1 MEKILI
7 KNGTIIDPFG
17 NINEKRDLYIENGII
32 VGKFSNTEN
41 VEAIDAN
48 DLVVTPGFVDLHV
61 HFRDP
66 GQTHKEDIESGLKS
80 AVKGGFTTVCTMPNT
95 VPTID
100 NAEHIHY
107 QFEKA
112 KQYNLAKILPVSAIT
127 KGLEGKEIV
136 DFAANKLAGAVAFSD
151 DGKSVYDMAVLI
163 EAFKIASQLNIPIF
177 SHCEDLK
184 LVNGGQIGTNAS
196 KRLGVKPICNQS
208 EFSIVERDINLAIKH
223 NTRLHICHIST
234 KESVEL
240 VRQVRKTHKN
250 LITAEVSPHHIML
263 CENDIISLDANYKMS
278 PPLRSVIDR
287 EACVEGIFDD
297 TITVIAT
304 DHAPHAESEKAQEFE
319 KAPNGIIGLE
329 TALGVA
335 LSILHHNHKLPL
347 AKTLSLLNTNPAGII
362 GLSCSLEQ
370 GDHANITI
378 IDPNKLWTPTK
389 ENTISKS
396 KNSPFFNRE
405 LKGKVIYTIHDGRVV
420 YRSK

>member
-1 MEKILI
+1 MDKILI
-7 KNGTIIDPFG
+7 KDGTIIDTTG
-17 NINEKRDLYIENGII
+17 
-32 VGKFSNTEN
+32 
-41 VEAIDAN
+41 
-48 DLVVTPGFVDLHV
+48 LVVTPGFVDLHV

-100 NAEHIHY
+100 DARLIQY
-107 QFEKA
+107 QIEKA
-112 KQYNLAKILPVSAIT
+112 KQYNLAKILAVSAIT
-127 KGLEGKEIV
+127 KGLDGNEIV
-136 DFAANKLAGAVAFSD
+136 DFSANKLAGAVAFSD
-151 DGKSVYDMAVLI
+151 DGKSVYDKAIL
-163 EAFKIASQLNIPIF
+163 EKAFKIASQLNVPIF

-184 LVNGGQIGTNAS
+184 LVNGGQISRSAAQ
-196 KRLGVKPICNQS
+196 RLGIKPICNQS

-240 VRQVRKTHKN
+240 VRQARKTHKH

-263 CENDIISLDANYKMS
+263 CEDDILELNTNYKMS
-278 PPLRSVIDR
+278 PPLRSVADR
-287 EACVEGIFDD
+287 EACIEGIFDD

-304 DHAPHAESEKAQEFE
+304 DHAPHAESEKAQTFE

-329 TALGVA
+329 TALGVT
-335 LSILHHNHKLPL
+335 LTVLHHNHKLPL
-347 AKTLSLLNTNPAGII
+347 AKTLSLLNTNPADVI

-370 GDHANITI
+370 GNHANLVI
-378 IDPNKLWTPTK
+378 IDPNRLWIPTK

-396 KNSPFFNRE
+396 KNSPFFGRA
-405 LKGKVIYTIHDGRVV
+405 LKGQVIYTIHDGRIV
-420 YRSK
+420 YKENNKN